1 MNIFIKYIIITTI
14 SCLYVELIGYL
25 AHRYIIHQGI
35 LGDNIRITHY
45 CHHEKKYPH
54 HDFDSDKYR
63 TAHDTWPWILIII
76 IFAYLPNWS
85 LYKLD
90 IYGKYVMVYLLFL
103 MSLHLVVI
111 SYIHDSY
118 HIKNHWLNKYN
129 WYKNHKKYHH
139 IHHLDDKN
147 YGITNYFYDHLFN
160 TFSDKIVPKKNNFN
174 GFESKCENRIK
185 WLDFLSNWHFI

>member
-1 MNIFIKYIIITTI
+1 
-14 SCLYVELIGYL
+14 
-25 AHRYIIHQGI
+25 
-35 LGDNIRITHY
+35 
-45 CHHEKKYPH
+45 
-54 HDFDSDKYR
+54 
-63 TAHDTWPWILIII
+63 
-76 IFAYLPNWS
+76 
-85 LYKLD
+85 
-90 IYGKYVMVYLLFL
+90 MVYLLFL

-160 TFSDKIVPKKNNFN
+160 TFSDKIVPKKTILMVLNLNVKIGSN
-174 GFESKCENRIK
+174 GWIF
-185 WLDFLSNWHFI
+185 